1 MIYLIKY
8 AFQIKQKIQI
18 WVFNMITGINESKTL
33 TKDISCECKCK
44 FDGRKCN
51 SNQWWITINVDGS
64 VKKFMYVKKMFGI
77 LANVFVKIE
86 NI

>member
-1 MIYLIKY
+1 M
-8 AFQIKQKIQI
+8 
-18 WVFNMITGINESKTL
+18 
-33 TKDISCECKCK
+33 
-44 FDGRKCN
+44 
-51 SNQWWITINVDGS
+51 NVDGS